1 MERLTGRVIWYQP
14 AKGYGFIQADDGGP
28 DVMVHVTALRAAGL
42 EGLEKGQRLSFAV
55 EDRGGR
61 RGAVA
66 IRVAEGGAER

>member
-28 DVMVHVTALRAAGL
+28 DVMVHATALRAAAL
-42 EGLEKGQRLSFAV
+42 DGLEKGQRLSFAV
-55 EDRGGR
+55 EDRDGR

-66 IRVAEGGAER
+66 IGLMLDGAER

>member
-28 DVMVHVTALRAAGL
+28 DVMVHATALRAAAL
-42 EGLEKGQRLSFAV
+42 DGLEKGQRLSFTV
-55 EDRGGR
+55 EDRDGR

-66 IRVAEGGAER
+66 IRLVPDETGR

>member
-14 AKGYGFIQADDGGP
+14 AKGYGFIQAEDGGP

-42 EGLEKGQRLSFAV
+42 EGMEKGQRLSFAV
-55 EDRGGR
+55 ESRDGR

-66 IRVAEGGAER
+66 IRLAEDEADR

>member
-28 DVMVHVTALRAAGL
+28 DVMVHATALRAAAL
-42 EGLEKGQRLSFAV
+42 DELEKGQRLSFVV
-55 EDRGGR
+55 EDRDGR

-66 IRVAEGGAER
+66 IGLMLDQAER

>member
-28 DVMVHVTALRAAGL
+28 DVMVHATALRAAAL
-42 EGLEKGQRLSFAV
+42 EGLEKGQRVSFEV
-55 EDRGGR
+55 EDRDGR

-66 IRVAEGGAER
+66 IRLIGDEAEA

>member
-28 DVMVHVTALRAAGL
+28 DVMVHATALRAAAL
-42 EGLEKGQRLSFAV
+42 DGLEKGQRLSFAV
-55 EDRGGR
+55 EDRDGR

-66 IRVAEGGAER
+66 IGLMLDEAER